1 MLRFGM
7 TPAGFALGKRNVHYS
22 WVIVGVASLMWMTS
36 SGMRF
41 AASLLV
47 DEFNKPEYFG
57 WSIGAITLGFTIQ
70 WIISGALGP
79 VCGWLGDQHGVRR
92 VMWGGG
98 ILFIAGMVLTGSMN
112 HLWQFYLYFGVI
124 LAAGM
129 AAFQVTLVAGVTLWF
144 RKQLG
149 LAMGILQALQG
160 LGTAAAILMV
170 FIIFDQFGLRWTF
183 WIPGI
188 AGGALLLYLTRYFHN
203 EPAEIGLRP
212 WGAPD
217 DEPIRRLQSNDVAKV
232 RTNVFLKQAQKT
244 NAFWNLV
251 GIHFWGCAGH
261 NIILILLVAMA
272 TDSGLSKGMAVAV
285 YLTLT
290 IVSTLTRFAVPVLA
304 DRFGAKTVMKICF
317 SAQTF
322 PLLLLL
328 ISQDVST
335 YFVFAALF
343 GFGMGGEM
351 TAFPIINRQYYGDA
365 PTGTTYGWQMAGA
378 GIGMAIGPVLGGFL
392 RDWTNSYDWSIILSF
407 GLSMIAVGCIFLL
420 PSTAHHQL
428 PHWEDA
434 LPPEARTAGGY
445 GTPAAVPASSGG
457 DGSDD

>member
-1 MLRFGM
+1 MLRFGLNQ
-7 TPAGFALGKRNVHYS
+7 AGFAIGSRNIHYS
-22 WVIVGVASLMWMTS
+22 WVIVAVASIMWMTS

-47 DEFNKPEYFG
+47 DEFNKPEQFG

-70 WIISGALGP
+70 WVMSGTLGP
-79 VCGWLGDQHGVRR
+79 LCGWLGDRYGVRR
-92 VMWGGG
+92 VMWVGGV
-98 ILFIAGMVLTGSMN
+98 LFILGMVLTAFMQN
-112 HLWQFYLYFGVI
+112 LWQFYLYFGVL

-170 FIIFDQFGLRWTF
+170 FILFDLFGLRLTF
-183 WIPGI
+183 LIPGLV
-188 AGGALLLYLTRYFHN
+188 GGAILLVLIRYFYN
-203 EPAEIGLRP
+203 EPADIGMRQ
-212 WGAPD
+212 WGAPE
-217 DEPIRRLQSNDVAKV
+217 DEPIRSMQNNDVAKI

-244 NAFWNLV
+244 GAFWNLV

-272 TDSGLSKGMAVAV
+272 TDEDGANLAKGTAVAV
-285 YLTLT
+285 YITLT
-290 IVSTLTRFAVPVLA
+290 VVSTITRFAVPVLA
-304 DRFGAKTVMKICF
+304 DRFGAKTIMKICF

-335 YFVFAALF
+335 YFIFAVLF
-343 GFGMGGEM
+343 GIGMGGEM
-351 TAFPIINRQYYGDA
+351 TAFVIINRQYYGDA

-378 GIGMAIGPVLGGFL
+378 GVGMALGPVLGGFL
-392 RDWTNSYDWSIILSF
+392 RDWTGTYDWSVLLSF
-407 GLSMIAVGCIFLL
+407 GLSAAAVVSIFLL
-420 PSTAHHQL
+420 PSTRERQL
-428 PHWEDA
+428 PNWEDA
-434 LPPEARTAGGY
+434 LPLEARTSGSAGVL
-445 GTPAAVPASSGG
+445 A
-457 DGSDD
+457 GSADD